1 VDVTM
6 SDDVSKKRLGRGLA
20 ALIGEIDQPVQS
32 QSKPTVSADRTVPIE
47 HVSRNPRN
55 PRRSFDPAD
64 LEDLS
69 RSIRQH
75 GIVQPV
81 MVRRAGEDRYE
92 IIAGERRWRA
102 AQMAGLVD
110 IPVIVRDVDDRTAL
124 EIAIVENVQRADLNA
139 LEEAQGYEQLIA
151 QYGYTQNDL
160 GEVIGKSRS
169 HVANSLRLLKLPD
182 EVRQMLAEGVL
193 SAGHARAIVS
203 TSDPVRLARKIADEG
218 LSVRDAEKLAQKDAE
233 QAANPGG
240 LETKSAGRADE
251 KDADTLALERSLS
264 DVLGLKVQLAHKGQ
278 GGQLRIE
285 YKSLEQLDELC
296 RLLGDK

>member
-1 VDVTM
+1 M

-182 EVRQMLAEGVL
+182 EVRQMLADGVL

>member
-1 VDVTM
+1 
-6 SDDVSKKRLGRGLA
+6 
-20 ALIGEIDQPVQS
+20 
-32 QSKPTVSADRTVPIE
+32 
-47 HVSRNPRN
+47 
-55 PRRSFDPAD
+55 
-64 LEDLS
+64 
-69 RSIRQH
+69 
-75 GIVQPV
+75 
-81 MVRRAGEDRYE
+81 
-92 IIAGERRWRA
+92 
-102 AQMAGLVD
+102 
-110 IPVIVRDVDDRTAL
+110 
-124 EIAIVENVQRADLNA
+124 
-139 LEEAQGYEQLIA
+139 
-151 QYGYTQNDL
+151 
-160 GEVIGKSRS
+160 
-169 HVANSLRLLKLPD
+169 
-182 EVRQMLAEGVL
+182 MLADGAL

-240 LETKSAGRADE
+240 LETKSAGRADD